1 MGSCNST
8 TGKDLPQ
15 SWLELFRSLT
25 LSQSNVNK
33 LLAKFHK
40 VEADDSGSVDT
51 VKLLKSL
58 DIEPTRFAG
67 QIFTVFD
74 NDGSGKVDFREFVI
88 ALYNYCTVNP
98 AALDNF
104 AFDLYDQ
111 DKRGVLSPGEISQM
125 LKDIYGK
132 NHLQDARV
140 KL

>member
-1 MGSCNST
+1 MGSCNSIS
-8 TGKDLPQ
+8 GNDLPQ
-15 SWLELFRSLT
+15 TWLELFRSLS
-25 LSQSNVNK
+25 LSQSNVDN
-33 LLAKFHK
+33 LLAKFRK

-74 NDGSGKVDFREFVI
+74 SDGSGKVDFREFVV
-88 ALYNYCTVNP
+88 ALWNYCTVNP
-98 AALDNF
+98 ASLDNF
-104 AFDLYDQ
+104 VFDLYDQ
-111 DKRGVLSPGEISQM
+111 DKRGVLTPGEINQM

-132 NHLQDARV
+132 NHVQDARV